1 MNGRI
6 PRHKVAEAII
16 VSIDQTKFV
25 GGVELGNE
33 FVEITIEK
41 VLKPLYPL
49 PRQFSGMRVL
59 RDANNSKTTILWR
72 VYDVSVFVLYA
83 FIMIC
88 NFIVNVYTC
97 KFEKI

>member
-6 PRHKVAEAII
+6 PCHKVAEAII
-16 VSIDQTKFV
+16 VSIDPTKFV

-33 FVEITIEK
+33 FVEIAIEK

-59 RDANNSKTTILWR
+59 RDANNSKTTIPWR
-72 VYDVSVFVLYA
+72 VYDVSVFLSY
-83 FIMIC
+83 MHLL
-88 NFIVNVYTC
+88 
-97 KFEKI
+97 

>member
-1 MNGRI
+1 M
-6 PRHKVAEAII
+6 
-16 VSIDQTKFV
+16 SIDPTKSV

-33 FVEITIEK
+33 FVEITIHK

-59 RDANNSKTTILWR
+59 RDVNNSKITIPWR
-72 VYDVSVFVLYA
+72 VSNVSVFVLYA

-88 NFIVNVYTC
+88 NFIVNIYTNL
-97 KFEKI
+97 KKYE